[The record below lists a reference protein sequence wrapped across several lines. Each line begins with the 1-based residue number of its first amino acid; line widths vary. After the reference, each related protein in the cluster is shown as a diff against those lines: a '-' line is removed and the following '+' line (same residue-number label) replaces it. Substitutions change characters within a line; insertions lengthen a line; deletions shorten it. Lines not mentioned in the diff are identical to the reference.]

1 MNLVD
6 SAGAGNRLARNIGHT
21 YDVIVV
27 GAGLAGYCAA
37 LEAARLGA
45 SVALLDR
52 EPQTGGATVLSGGS
66 FAFAGTALQKSLG
79 YDDSPAL
86 LFDDLMRVGNHKND
100 EALVRLYADEQLGA
114 YEWLAALGA
123 TFDKVYIASG
133 QSVPRG
139 HSRSPR
145 EVLDIVIDH
154 ATRAGVQTS
163 LSTRVTRLL
172 RPDPEGAVTGVRI
185 ATPDGDRDIAARKG
199 VVLAT
204 GGFSRNDALLEL
216 FAPAQAKAQRM
227 GSDGNMGDG
236 LIMAWKLGAAF
247 RDMGYIKGTFGS
259 HISAGPRDHFLSFG
273 MYAGGIAVNLN
284 AQRFTDESKS
294 YKLIGDACLK
304 QPDARA
310 FQIYDQPVFERQRPG
325 IPSMDFG
332 HYLEAGR
339 IIRADTL
346 EALARK
352 VGLDPSQLQRT
363 VDEYN
368 AGAACQ
374 QDPLFGR
381 THLCNGFGPLAQITQ
396 APFYAY
402 PCTTV
407 VLATYCGLT
416 VDVRM
421 RVQDVFGATIPGLYA
436 AGGVMGGFH
445 GEAYMTGTANGKATI
460 FGRVAGRDAAA
471 RGNAV

>member
-6 SAGAGNRLARNIGHT
+6 SAVEQPLHGLGMRDV

-37 LEAARLGA
+37 LEAARCGA
-45 SVALLDR
+45 SVALVDR

-66 FAFAGTALQKSLG
+66 FAFAGTDLQKSLG

-86 LFDDLMRVGNHKND
+86 LFDDLMRVGNYKND
-100 EALVRLYADEQLGA
+100 ARLVQLYADEQLDA
-114 YEWLAALGA
+114 YAWLAALGA

-154 ATRAGVQTS
+154 ATRAGVKTW

-172 RPDPEGAVTGVRI
+172 RPTVDGPVTGVRI
-185 ATPDGDRDIAARKG
+185 AVRQGERDIAARRG

-216 FAPAQAKAQRM
+216 FAPGQAKAQRM

-236 LIMAWKLGAAF
+236 LIMAWRLGAAF

-259 HISAGPRDHFLSFG
+259 HVSAGPRDHFLSFG

-284 AQRFTDESKS
+284 AERFTDESRS

-304 QPDARA
+304 QPEARA
-310 FQIYDQPVFERQRPG
+310 FQIYDQQVFDRQRPG

-339 IIRADTL
+339 IIRADSL
-346 EALARK
+346 DELAQK
-352 VGLDPSQLQRT
+352 IGLDPHKLRHT
-363 VDEYN
+363 VDTYN
-368 AGAACQ
+368 AGAAVQ
-374 QDPLFGR
+374 HDPQFGR
-381 THLCNGFGPLAQITQ
+381 THLCNGFGPLVQIRH

-416 VDVRM
+416 VDARM
-421 RVQDVFGATIPGLYA
+421 QVQDVFGQTIPGLYA

-445 GEAYMTGTANGKATI
+445 GEAYMTGTANGKATV
-460 FGRVAGRDAAA
+460 FGRVAGREAAG
-471 RGNAV
+471 RDNAL

>member
-6 SAGAGNRLARNIGHT
+6 SEGAGHCSTQDIGDA

-27 GAGLAGYCAA
+27 GGGLAGYCAA

-45 SVALLDR
+45 TVVLLDR

-86 LFDDLMRVGNHKND
+86 LYDDLMRVGNHKND
-100 EALVRLYADEQLGA
+100 EALVRLYVEEQLDA
-114 YEWLAALGA
+114 YEWLAGLGA
-123 TFDKVYIASG
+123 AFDKVYIASG

-139 HSRSPR
+139 HSRNPR
-145 EVLDIVIDH
+145 EVLDIVVDH
-154 ATRAGVQTS
+154 ATRAGVQTR

-185 ATPDGDRDIAARKG
+185 ATSDGDRGIAARRG

-216 FAPAQAKAQRM
+216 FAPAQAGAQRM

-236 LIMAWKLGAAF
+236 LLMAWKLGAAF

-273 MYAGGIAVNLN
+273 MYAGAIAVNLS
-284 AQRFTDESKS
+284 AERFTDESKS

-304 QPDARA
+304 QPGGRA
-310 FQIYDQPVFERQRPG
+310 FQVYDQRVFDRQRPG

-346 EALARK
+346 EDLAGK
-352 VGLDPSQLQRT
+352 VGLDPLRLRKT
-363 VDEYN
+363 VDDYN
-368 AGAACQ
+368 AGAARQ

-381 THLCNGFGPLAQITQ
+381 THLCNGFGPLEQIAQ

-416 VDVRM
+416 VDTRM
-421 RVQDVFGATIPGLYA
+421 RVQDVFGATIRGLYA

-460 FGRVAGRDAAA
+460 FGRVAGRDAANHA
-471 RGNAV
+471 NAV